1 MLDRVGSTAASVIVE
16 LKRKGVGRKR
26 PAPKPK
32 PTPPQYVENGHFSR
46 CPAAAV
52 FDPNLTDG
60 ELRALAAAGAFTEKQ
75 TMICR
80 ASQITIANR
89 LGVHRQSVSRWFA
102 ALVAKGY
109 MALERTTRRAHG
121 GRGPNVY
128 RLIYPA
134 MKQGGLEAAK
144 DSQIEDE
151 SDHPSGQTE
160 ICA

>member
-1 MLDRVGSTAASVIVE
+1 MAEGIGSAAASVIVQ

-32 PTPPQYVENGHFSR
+32 TIPPQYIENGHFSR

-80 ASQITIANR
+80 ASQITIAKR
-89 LGVHRQSVSRWFA
+89 LGVHRQSVSRWFG

-134 MKQGGLEAAK
+134 LKQDALEATK
-144 DSQIEDE
+144 ESQIEDGG
-151 SDHPSGQTE
+151 HQPSQSTQV
-160 ICA
+160 CA